1 MEAAEY
7 LQMAALQDRHWWFEV
22 KRRTVAAV
30 LERHAAGLGRLDGRV
45 LEVGAGTG
53 AMSAVMSRHGRLF
66 ATDTHLPALR
76 LLAERHV
83 PVAGPGP
90 EGPAGVERHADAAA
104 PRPGSTVPQ
113 PEEPGHGSGH
123 RGPES
128 GGPGT
133 ESGGPPMA
141 TRTDGTE
148 PRPVAADLLRLP
160 FADRSFVLVGCFD
173 VLYHRG
179 VHDVT
184 DALREIVR
192 VCAPGGYLAVT
203 DSAFSML
210 RSSHDVATHAARRF
224 RLPELLHQVQAAGL
238 ETVHASYF
246 HMLLFPAAAAL
257 RLGKR
262 ALHGPPRA
270 DLPARSDLT
279 AVPTWLNATLA
290 ALYRLETPL
299 AARFRLPFGVSLL
312 VLARRP
318 LER

>member
-7 LQMAALQDRHWWFEV
+7 LQMAAVQDRHWWFEV

-66 ATDTHLPALR
+66 ATDAHLPALQ
-76 LLAERHV
+76 LLAQRHM
-83 PVAGPGP
+83 PGAGPGLKGR
-90 EGPAGVERHADAAA
+90 ERRTAGDQ
-104 PRPGSTVPQ
+104 PQ
-113 PEEPGHGSGH
+113 
-123 RGPES
+123 
-128 GGPGT
+128 
-133 ESGGPPMA
+133 
-141 TRTDGTE
+141 
-148 PRPVAADLLRLP
+148 PVAADLLRLP
-160 FADRSFVLVGCFD
+160 FADSSFALVGCFD

-179 VHDVT
+179 VPDVT
-184 DALREIVR
+184 EALREIVR

-224 RLPELLHQVQAAGL
+224 RLPDLLGPIEAAGL

-262 ALHGPPRA
+262 VLHGPPRA

-318 LER
+318 VER